1 MREEFTIPI
10 QFYISEEEK
19 KKLEVLC
26 KVEHR
31 NMSSLLRFLIHDA
44 HDRRLSAPA
53 ILVKSNGNDKSASTQ
68 AG

>member
-10 QFYISEEEK
+10 QFYISDEEK
-19 KKLEVLC
+19 KKLDVLC

-44 HDRRLSAPA
+44 HDRRLPA
-53 ILVKSNGNDKSASTQ
+53 QAKSNTTEKSASPV